1 MSEIL
6 VVYYSSY
13 GHVEVMPTDLEL
25 DMCRF
30 QGEHVA
36 KITARLVSGEG
47 APS

>member
-6 VVYYSSY
+6 VVHYSSY
-13 GHVEVMPTDLEL
+13 GHVEVMGKAQAE
-25 DMCRF
+25 CRF

-36 KITARLVSGEG
+36 KITARLVSGER